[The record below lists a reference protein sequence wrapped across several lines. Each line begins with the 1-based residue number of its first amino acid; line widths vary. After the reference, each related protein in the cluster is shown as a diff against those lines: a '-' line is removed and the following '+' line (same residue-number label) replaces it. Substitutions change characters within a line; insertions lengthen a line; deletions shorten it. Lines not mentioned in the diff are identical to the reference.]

1 MKDVKQ
7 IISNIGNFFTKKKQ
21 LSVVNDNQKI
31 QPIETQSSTLTAVY
45 RKRVLL
51 ESDRI
56 RYMTEVLDCYA
67 GWSLYYLKLSISK
80 SFTSPNIQ
88 SEMKKIAKALPLLS
102 YFTNSIS
109 RVYATQPV
117 RKFYLDGKEIMKTPK
132 EAIEYEKEEMPNET
146 ESEQAEPKNDMP
158 KPFDPMENKDKF
170 FFKDELYEAL
180 NELYNDDI
188 SLALK
193 QAERYTNLVNTT
205 VFKVITDDNKKCKMI
220 FVPNDTIEAFPKK
233 EDYIAARQFTIIRSY
248 ATVQSGLPSTV
259 QNAIIPVREFW
270 TKDTKKIEEIN
281 PYPAANEFE
290 DNEAA
295 LESEKLYGTKEIG
308 AAFAPFVVF
317 RDSGCPNDFWDLKN
331 NDIIELIESI
341 NLELTELR
349 YLTRYT
355 SFNLKYLINLE
366 VPKDAVVDACGMI
379 NLKVQNAGL
388 SSKSPPGS
396 VDSGNWEVGE
406 FKNDGKIKEVIDS
419 LIFNLKILF
428 SMYSVPLD
436 SIISSNSVRSAESKQ
451 TDNDQLYESIN
462 AQREI
467 WQKNEQ
473 NLFKVLCSV
482 HNRDNDFQIPKGI
495 EIQINYD
502 EKSST
507 IKTADDWMVE
517 IQNNISTVLDWIADI
532 NPDLDRDEIMQ
543 LFSANKEINEKN
555 KEEPL
560 NLNAFTSVDEK
571 GNMILPK
578 MPENNNNEVKN
589 GNNPTIPK

>member
-1 MKDVKQ
+1 MRNFVSN
-7 IISNIGNFFTKKKQ
+7 ISNFFVKK
-21 LSVVNDNQKI
+21 NQETNPRIDPKLGL
-31 QPIETQSSTLTAVY
+31 IETQSSSLTAVY
-45 RKRVLL
+45 RRRVML
-51 ESDRI
+51 ESER
-56 RYMTEVLDCYA
+56 RTYMTEVLDSYA
-67 GWSLYYLKLSISK
+67 GWSLYYLKLSISR

-88 SEMKKIAKALPLLS
+88 AEMKKIAKALPLLS
-102 YFTNSIS
+102 YFTNSVS

-117 RKFYLDGKEIMKTPK
+117 RKFFLDGKEIMKEPK
-132 EAIEYEKEEMPNET
+132 EEKEEAET
-146 ESEQAEPKNDMP
+146 GAESEPKDEMP
-158 KPFDPMENKDKF
+158 KPFDRTESEDKF
-170 FFKDELYEAL
+170 IFDNELYEAL
-180 NELYNDDI
+180 SELYNDDI
-188 SLALK
+188 CLALK
-193 QAERYTNLVNTT
+193 QAERYTNLVNTAI
-205 VFKVITDDNKKCKMI
+205 FKVITDENGKCKMI
-220 FVPNDTIEAFPKK
+220 FVPNDTVEALPKVD
-233 EDYIAARQFTIIRSY
+233 DYTAARQLTIIRSY
-248 ATVQSGLPSTV
+248 AAVQSGLPSTV
-259 QNAIIPVREFW
+259 QGALIPVREFW
-270 TKDTKKIEEIN
+270 TKDSKKIEEIN
-281 PYPAANEFE
+281 PSSSNVEV
-290 DNEAA
+290 NEAA
-295 LESEKLYGTKEIG
+295 LEAEKLYGTKEIG

-379 NLKVQNAGL
+379 NLKVQNAGM

-396 VDSGNWEVGE
+396 VDSSNWEVGE

-436 SIISSNSVRSAESKQ
+436 SIISSNSVRSAENKQ
-451 TDNDQLYESIN
+451 MDNDQLYESIN

-482 HNRDNDFQIPKGI
+482 NNRDNDFQIPKGI
-495 EIQINYD
+495 ELQIDYD

-517 IQNNISTVLDWIADI
+517 IQNNVSTVLDWIAEL
-532 NPDLDRDEIMQ
+532 NPDLDRDEIMS

-560 NLNAFTSVDEK
+560 NLNAFASVDEK

-578 MPENNNNEVKN
+578 MPEEPMKKGGEEDADSLNSAE
-589 GNNPTIPK
+589 